1 MILSA
6 ESPKEHH
13 MTNTPVAINAA
24 TEEQAK
30 PEKFKPTKI
39 LPTDRI
45 AYPKQLELLKAYA
58 SKFSNTQRAV
68 TNGEVAEIIQM
79 NVSTVSLANPFFS
92 NVGLLNKLEGG
103 YQPSNEVMAYFRA
116 DQWDKDSSVKK
127 LAPLLREQWFS
138 QAILPTLALRSMT
151 EQETLRLLSDACNAG
166 PNYKPQLKVLLSY
179 LDSAGIIAREGD
191 QVAMIKNL
199 SFSVGESMRQ
209 TDSANSSSPSS
220 KPTIQTEFTQS
231 PQGGVDFNVSIHV
244 DMKEFGG
251 WQPDRISKFFSGIA
265 EVLAA
270 KAGVEKIK

>member
-1 MILSA
+1 MS
-6 ESPKEHH
+6 
-13 MTNTPVAINAA
+13 NTPVPINTAI
-24 TEEQAK
+24 EEQSK
-30 PEKFKPTKI
+30 PEKFKPTKV

-45 AYPKQLELLKAYA
+45 AYPKQLDLLKAYA

-68 TNGEVAEIIQM
+68 TNAEVAEIIQM
-79 NVSTVSLANPFFS
+79 NISTVSLANPFFS
-92 NVGLLNKLEGG
+92 NVGLLTKLEGG

-116 DQWDKDSSVKK
+116 DQWDKDSSAKK
-127 LAPLLREQWFS
+127 LAPVLREQWFS

-179 LDSAGIIAREGD
+179 LESAGIIAREGD
-191 QVAMIKNL
+191 QVAIVKNL
-199 SFSVGESMRQ
+199 SVSIGESMRQ
-209 TDSANSSSPSS
+209 SDSANAPSPSPS

-244 DMKEFGG
+244 DMKEFAG